1 MNETL
6 KRIVISLTVLLALF
20 MLLYISGLLGQ
31 TLNNYEE
38 WQSNGGMSGQTV
50 MRPVDWSVGPCVKN
64 TFSIGG
70 LKSLGL
76 ILLAVGGLTAY
87 IKLHDRFGGKTNDPR
102 GFSVSKQGTYGT
114 ASWMSDKEMRQV
126 LEAKPIPQAEGIILG
141 EKDGK
146 AICLPVDTRLNR
158 HITICGSSGTMKS
171 RAVIRPALF
180 NIIRRGESTIITDP
194 KGEMYGFSIWSTRNT
209 ETPGTV
215 CLT

>member
-1 MNETL
+1 MH
-6 KRIVISLTVLLALF
+6 
-20 MLLYISGLLGQ
+20 
-31 TLNNYEE
+31 
-38 WQSNGGMSGQTV
+38 
-50 MRPVDWSVGPCVKN
+50 KN

-76 ILLAVGGLTAY
+76 ILLAGGGLTAY

-158 HITICGSSGTMKS
+158 HITEKQGKE
-171 RAVIRPALF
+171 VY
-180 NIIRRGESTIITDP
+180 NIH
-194 KGEMYGFSIWSTRNT
+194 RNGCT
-209 ETPGTV
+209 
-215 CLT
+215 